1 MSHIL
6 TVMSVFF
13 TELKGIIRHEQTD
26 NGSDW
31 YNMLNMKYCLEM
43 FEEVYHAKYQ
53 LDRRNV

>member
-6 TVMSVFF
+6 ARSVSF
-13 TELKGIIRHEQTD
+13 TELEGIIRHEQTA

-31 YNMLNMKYCLEM
+31 YNMLNIKYILEM

>member
-1 MSHIL
+1 VSHIL
-6 TVMSVFF
+6 VRSVSF
-13 TELKGIIRHEQTD
+13 TELEGIIRHEQTA

-31 YNMLNMKYCLEM
+31 YNMLNIKYILEM